1 VGSRQSLFGA
11 YVQDDWRV
19 RSNLTVNLGLRYEP
33 TTLPTEA
40 HDRFQS
46 IVDFYGGPPVPVH
59 TLWQRNQTLRNFAPR
74 VGFSWDPF
82 HDGKTAIRGG
92 FGIYDVLPINWVYG
106 NTATASSYPFANN
119 VSVSGLP
126 PDSFPDA
133 ALPYLGVVNIAK
145 AQARYVEQD
154 PKNSYSLNWN
164 INIQREI
171 VPTLTLTVGF
181 VGSHSVHQA
190 NTPNDMDMVLPTLT
204 SAGYLWP
211 FPVGSGTEFNTSVGS
226 IRPTTWGGSSSYSGL
241 QTQLRKQMTHGILA
255 QASYTFGKC
264 IDYGSAA
271 QVGDPFLNSITS
283 FNWLDPASIR
293 GLCDFNVQHNFVANF
308 IWDIPHPTVHGI
320 AEYAFDGW
328 ELGGIFTAATGTP
341 FTVVMGGDPLGMKG
355 SAPNSRPD
363 RLANC
368 GAINGNFKSDNL
380 DYLNVGCFTPPTAPA
395 SFAGVCQP
403 AAASVAAVIPNT
415 CMNLYGNSG
424 RNSLVGPGLV
434 DLDFMVIKNTRI
446 RKISEAFNVQF
457 RAEFFNILNHPNFQP
472 PLDNLTIFNQNGT
485 SVSGA
490 GAIDATTTDPR
501 QIQLA
506 LKVIW

>member
-1 VGSRQSLFGA
+1 MA
-11 YVQDDWRV
+11 
-19 RSNLTVNLGLRYEP
+19 
-33 TTLPTEA
+33 
-40 HDRFQS
+40 
-46 IVDFYGGPPVPVH
+46 
-59 TLWQRNQTLRNFAPR
+59 
-74 VGFSWDPF
+74 
-82 HDGKTAIRGG
+82 
-92 FGIYDVLPINWVYG
+92 
-106 NTATASSYPFANN
+106 
-119 VSVSGLP
+119 
-126 PDSFPDA
+126 
-133 ALPYLGVVNIAK
+133 
-145 AQARYVEQD
+145 
-154 PKNSYSLNWN
+154 
-164 INIQREI
+164 
-171 VPTLTLTVGF
+171 
-181 VGSHSVHQA
+181 
-190 NTPNDMDMVLPTLT
+190 
-204 SAGYLWP
+204 
-211 FPVGSGTEFNTSVGS
+211 
-226 IRPTTWGGSSSYSGL
+226 
-241 QTQLRKQMTHGILA
+241 HGILA

-293 GLCDFNVQHNFVANF
+293 GLCDFNIQHNFVANF
-308 IWDIPHPTVHGI
+308 VWDIPHPAVHGFE
-320 AEYAFDGW
+320 EYALDGW

-363 RLANC
+363 RFPNC
-368 GAINGNFKSDNL
+368 RVVNGDFKSDNL

-403 AAASVAAVIPNT
+403 AAASVEALIPNT

-434 DLDFMVIKNTRI
+434 DLDFMLIKNTRI
-446 RKISEAFNVQF
+446 RKISETFNVEF

-472 PLDNLTIFNQNGT
+472 PLDNLTLFNQNGT